1 LLSLCYADG
10 ERRGID
16 GRRRGAGT
24 VASMS
29 WALWLATPIV
39 MTVLGATWSWWRG
52 RPQRVPGTDEAMRAH
67 QDYLDALVR
76 PARGIERTQP
86 R

>member
-1 LLSLCYADG
+1 LCYADG

>member
-1 LLSLCYADG
+1 LCYADG

-39 MTVLGATWSWWRG
+39 MTVLAATWSWWRG